1 VAWLHDF
8 DLFCIVFVVNSKF
21 VNLHHREAT
30 VVLSADCA
38 FVLMSED
45 VLTED
50 KGECVICLDDLQQGD
65 VIARLPCLCIYHKR
79 YLNYR
84 WIFLTLPLASSAFR
98 SQLIEL

>member
-1 VAWLHDF
+1 M
-8 DLFCIVFVVNSKF
+8 LFLKCFGRNYGIDIT
-21 VNLHHREAT
+21 AT
-30 VVLSADCA
+30 EPICSLQHLVDSCA

-79 YLNYR
+79 
-84 WIFLTLPLASSAFR
+84 
-98 SQLIEL
+98 